1 MWSLLP
7 RRFPLPL
14 HTHAQRKREKKSND
28 FFFLF
33 SRVERE
39 RERSLNSLL
48 VSFTLLVLLV
58 HPISTSPLNTNPQRG
73 SRQTVCVLSR
83 DFALFMRDILA
94 GPLCFT
100 SSSSQVLNLSA
111 LPIFREKK
119 ERHFLLLLLCFIR
132 SLVVKRSCI
141 PVD

>member
-48 VSFTLLVLLV
+48 VSFTLQLLV

-119 ERHFLLLLLCFIR
+119 KRHFLLLLLCFIR